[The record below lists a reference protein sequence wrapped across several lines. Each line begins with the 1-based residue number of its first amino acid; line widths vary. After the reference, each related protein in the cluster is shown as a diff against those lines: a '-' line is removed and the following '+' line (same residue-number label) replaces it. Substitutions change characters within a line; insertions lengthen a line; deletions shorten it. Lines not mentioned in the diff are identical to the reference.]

1 MRNAAFCI
9 TGLALQ
15 GLSMSLMAQTDKPNI
30 VIIMTDQQRADL
42 CGREGFPLAVTPYVD
57 QLAQENVWFNKA
69 YTVAPASSPA
79 RCSMFTGRFP
89 SATHV
94 RTNHN
99 IPDIFFEQDLV
110 GVLKENGYKT
120 ALVGKNH
127 AYLKPA
133 DLDFWSEYGHWG
145 KNKKTTP
152 EEKEPS
158 CPMFFAMTKQ
168 VTVLA
173 DPSMIM
179 METSLSFVKPQR
191 MARGRKSA
199 S

>member
-79 RCSMFTGRFP
+79 PVSY
-89 SATHV
+89 THL
-94 RTNHN
+94 TL
-99 IPDIFFEQDLV
+99 P
-110 GVLKENGYKT
+110 
-120 ALVGKNH
+120 
-127 AYLKPA
+127 
-133 DLDFWSEYGHWG
+133 
-145 KNKKTTP
+145 TT
-152 EEKEPS
+152 S
-158 CPMFFAMTKQ
+158 R
-168 VTVLA
+168 V
-173 DPSMIM
+173 
-179 METSLSFVKPQR
+179 
-191 MARGRKSA
+191 
-199 S
+199 

>member
-57 QLAQENVWFNKA
+57 QLCSGKNCMGFNKA

-99 IPDIFFEQDLV
+99 IPDIFFGTGL
-110 GVLKENGYKT
+110 GGRIKRKT
-120 ALVGKNH
+120 DIKAALVGKK
-127 AYLKPA
+127 ACL
-133 DLDFWSEYGHWG
+133 SE
-145 KNKKTTP
+145 T
-152 EEKEPS
+152 
-158 CPMFFAMTKQ
+158 C
-168 VTVLA
+168 
-173 DPSMIM
+173 
-179 METSLSFVKPQR
+179 
-191 MARGRKSA
+191 
-199 S
+199 

>member
-15 GLSMSLMAQTDKPNI
+15 GLSMSLLAQTDKPNI

-110 GVLKENGYKT
+110 GVL
-120 ALVGKNH
+120 
-127 AYLKPA
+127 
-133 DLDFWSEYGHWG
+133 
-145 KNKKTTP
+145 
-152 EEKEPS
+152 
-158 CPMFFAMTKQ
+158 
-168 VTVLA
+168 
-173 DPSMIM
+173 
-179 METSLSFVKPQR
+179 R
-191 MARGRKSA
+191 
-199 S
+199 